1 MLCTNDSLSLKKSS
15 TYFFCRH
22 DKKATFLLETVS
34 NGSKVKHIDW
44 SICFWRTFFF
54 SGSSLY
60 FLERILV
67 RSRLLISGCNFAY
80 LALFSMK
87 KRKYGVKGFLGK
99 SGCFCVSWAKNTW
112 DLSSTQTASFSL
124 IVWNIDFNSPLF
136 SCPCKGFWCSLGHQI
151 SALLGSWIYESMDRA
166 DKKTNSTEHKLD
178 NEQRSIWI
186 SVKKMAH
193 LFRNLLPFL
202 LTHLRCVGIEGHLL
216 PVEVGLW
223 CFVFSQVFLGQGHFH
238 GLQQF

>member
-186 SVKKMAH
+186 SVKKNGSP
-193 LFRNLLPFL
+193 L
-202 LTHLRCVGIEGHLL
+202 
-216 PVEVGLW
+216 
-223 CFVFSQVFLGQGHFH
+223 
-238 GLQQF
+238 